1 MRNIAKTLLG
11 AVLAGSI
18 SVATMATASA
28 EQIKVGSFVSAK
40 GFGSRFVIMPWME
53 RATKALEAIGSDA
66 DIKAFWGGTLG
77 KSPFQ
82 QYDLVKA
89 GVADVA
95 WVMSAYTPGQFPEME
110 IVELPFFFHTAE
122 EASVVGW
129 KLYEMGLFSGFDDTH
144 LVGFFAG
151 EPSSIF

>member
-1 MRNIAKTLLG
+1 MKNLLFKVFVPIFSTLFLM
-11 AVLAGSI
+11 VTI
-18 SVATMATASA
+18 SVSNA

-53 RATKALEAIGSDA
+53 RANAALKEIGSDKEL
-66 DIKAFWGGTLG
+66 KAYWGGSLG

-95 WVMSAYTPGQFPEME
+95 WVMSGYTPGQFPELE
-110 IVELPFFFHTAE
+110 VVELPFFFRTAR
-122 EASVVGW
+122 
-129 KLYEMGLFSGFDDTH
+129 
-144 LVGFFAG
+144 
-151 EPSSIF
+151 